1 MGHVRL
7 GTLPK
12 SRKWLQVVNL
22 LAEGADAGAIATAS
36 SDAAENS
43 LANTAKD
50 PALVY
55 AFWLLTQIPLAA
67 RTDNFAAEL
76 RRIGLKVG
84 DEPTLM
90 EVVGAFTDAVDRQI
104 RETGPRSDLGEM
116 AQMAAS
122 EALATVAGRD
132 LPGLFGPSPQD
143 VKLAIGKL
151 ASTNQFSV
159 LARDFFARLTKRHL
173 DYYLSRELSNHV
185 GADGRF
191 KSIAEH
197 SEFNAALDLHCREA
211 SRIIKEFSGGW
222 FSKKNFENALTP
234 DEAGKFAYIAFKKIR
249 DELRKR
255 RGDDE

>member
-7 GTLPK
+7 GRIPN
-12 SRKWLQVVNL
+12 SRKWQQVVDL
-22 LAEGADAGAIATAS
+22 LTGGAGVDAIAAAS

-43 LANTAKD
+43 LARAAKD
-50 PALVY
+50 PALVR

-67 RTDNFAAEL
+67 RKGNFAEEL
-76 RRIGLKVG
+76 RRLGLKVG
-84 DEPTLM
+84 NEPTLM
-90 EVVGAFTDAVDRQI
+90 EVVGAFTDAVDRHV
-104 RETGPRSDLGEM
+104 RETGRRSDLGEM

-143 VKLAIGKL
+143 VRLAIGKL

-191 KSIAEH
+191 KSIADH

-234 DEAGKFAYIAFKKIR
+234 EEAGKFAYVAFKKIR
-249 DELRKR
+249 AELRKR
-255 RGDDE
+255 RGDDD